1 MKPFFINN
9 QNNILSFDCL
19 MLMLQVIKMLV
30 LIVVI
35 FIVCWAPI
43 LILDLLTAFHVFQEH
58 ATGTLKHIK
67 TTFHLMS
74 YFNRQVNFV
83 YFKSLKCLR
92 HFIQKITK
100 VMVEKHDGRVWN
112 PWKGQ
117 NFSAIDLF
125 STTNVYCSY
134 SIIHNNLTTITLTL
148 SCFFKLRL
156 NKPKRKNSTKMLFN
170 AKCHY

>member
-1 MKPFFINN
+1 MRNVTGWICKIYLTHTDFSPQNIRVYGFLLTQLILLFLSYHNFNANLIKTNNLFDQNVQALTLETIFINN
-9 QNNILSFDCL
+9 QNYILSFDCF

-30 LIVVI
+30 LIVVV

-43 LILDLLTAFHVFQEH
+43 LILDLLTAFHVLQEH

-100 VMVEKHDGRVWN
+100 VMV
-112 PWKGQ
+112 
-117 NFSAIDLF
+117 
-125 STTNVYCSY
+125 
-134 SIIHNNLTTITLTL
+134 
-148 SCFFKLRL
+148 
-156 NKPKRKNSTKMLFN
+156 
-170 AKCHY
+170 